1 MKKSWGKCERI
12 LCIRADNIGDLLM
25 TTPALRALK
34 ETFDCSITV
43 LTSSMAAGIVPFIRE
58 INNLIVYDASW
69 VKSNQPGDTDAFY
82 KVIEDIKSQNF
93 DAAIIFTV
101 YSQNPMPSIMLA
113 YLAGIPLRLAYCREN
128 PYNLLTDWIPDKEPY
143 TTVQHQVCRDL
154 QLVQSV
160 GAFTKNNHLSISA
173 RESEWPCLHQKL
185 LQCGVNPALPWIVF
199 HPGVSEEKRKYPVPY
214 WIETGR
220 KITQRYGAQIL
231 ITGTE
236 PEKKLG
242 DQIQAGIGVSSF
254 SIAGKLNLE
263 EFILLIK
270 KSPLIISVNT
280 STIHIAAATQTAVIV
295 LYALTNPQHT
305 PWKATGKV
313 LWYDVPESL
322 RSKNEV
328 VRFVQ
333 DHLHPQNAEMI
344 KPDEILTAL
353 QDILTSTDCVIPEMI
368 PLRSVEEQFL

>member
-12 LCIRADNIGDLLM
+12 LCIRPDNIGDLLM

-34 ETFDCSITV
+34 ETFDCSITM
-43 LTSSMAAGIVPFIRE
+43 LTSSMAAGLVRFIPE
-58 INNLIVYDASW
+58 INNVIVYDAPW
-69 VKSNQPGDTDAFY
+69 VKSNQPGDTDAFHR
-82 KVIEDIKSQNF
+82 IINDIKSRDF

-143 TTVQHQVCRDL
+143 TIVQHQVRRDL
-154 QLVQSV
+154 QLVASI
-160 GAFTKNNHLSISA
+160 GARTTNDDLSIST
-173 RESEWPCLHQKL
+173 RESEWPRLHQKL
-185 LQCGVNPALPWIVF
+185 LQFGISPALPWIIF
-199 HPGVSEEKRKYPVPY
+199 HPGVSEEKRNYPIPY

-220 KITQRYGAQIL
+220 KITQRYGVQIL

-236 PEKKLG
+236 PEKKLA
-242 DQIQAGIGVSSF
+242 DQIQAGIGVASF
-254 SIAGKLNLE
+254 SVAGKLNLE

-270 KSPLIISVNT
+270 NSPLIISVNT
-280 STIHIAAATQTAVIV
+280 ATIHIAAATKTAVIV

-313 LWYDVPESL
+313 LWYDVPESM

-333 DHLHPQNAEMI
+333 DHLHPQNTGTI
-344 KPDEILTAL
+344 KPDEILRAL
-353 QDILTSTDCVIPEMI
+353 QDILTGTDCVIPEII
-368 PLRSVEEQFL
+368 PLRSMEEQFF

>member
-43 LTSSMAAGIVPFIRE
+43 LASSMAAGVVPFIRE

-82 KVIEDIKSQNF
+82 RVIDDIKSQNF

-143 TTVQHQVCRDL
+143 TTVQHQVRRDL
-154 QLVQSV
+154 QLVASI
-160 GAFTKNNHLSISA
+160 GAFTKNNDLSISA
-173 RESEWPCLHQKL
+173 RESEWPGLHQKL
-185 LQCGVNPALPWIVF
+185 LQCGVNPALPWILF

-236 PEKKLG
+236 PEKKLA

-254 SIAGKLNLE
+254 SIAGQLNLE

-344 KPDEILTAL
+344 KPDEILRAL
-353 QDILTSTDCVIPEMI
+353 QDIFTGTDCVIPEMI
-368 PLRSVEEQFL
+368 PLRSMEEQFL